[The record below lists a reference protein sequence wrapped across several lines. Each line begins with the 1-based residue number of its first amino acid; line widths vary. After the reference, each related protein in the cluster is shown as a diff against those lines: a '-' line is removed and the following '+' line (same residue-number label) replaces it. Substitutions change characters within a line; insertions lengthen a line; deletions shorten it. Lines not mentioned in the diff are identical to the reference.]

1 MLTYLLAIG
10 ISLKKV
16 QAMHNFHYKGDEL
29 FCEEVS
35 IQNIV
40 EQVGTPCYIYSH
52 QAIHRQF
59 HDFDEAFKDIP
70 HIVAY
75 AMKANSNIG
84 VLRVL
89 AKEGSGADIVSGGE
103 LFRTLKAGVPSN
115 KIVFAGVGKSP
126 EEIQYA
132 LESDI
137 LMFNVESSGEI
148 QQINEVA
155 KTMGL
160 QARVALRINPD
171 IDPQTHPYIST
182 GLKKSKFGIAAD
194 HALKEFELAN
204 QLAHIEV
211 VGVHCHI
218 GSQLTQVTPFVD
230 AIKKVLSLIKTLQ
243 SQDVKIRYMNIGGGL
258 GITYSDETPPHPN
271 ELAAAIIP
279 LLQTASCQIIMEP
292 GRSIV
297 GNAGILVTK
306 VLYNKEGANKQFVIV
321 DAAMNDLLRPSLYE
335 AHHDIQ
341 PVLKNESAP
350 VHTVD
355 VVGPICES
363 GDFLAK
369 DRKMPQPLP
378 GDLLAVMSAGAY
390 GFTMASNYNSR
401 PKTPEV
407 LVKDKQ
413 IMVIRERESYED
425 LIRGE
430 SIPEIFA

>member
-1 MLTYLLAIG
+1 
-10 ISLKKV
+10 
-16 QAMHNFHYKGDEL
+16 MHDFHYKGNEL

-35 IQNIV
+35 LQHIV

-52 QAIHRQF
+52 RTLIRHF
-59 HDFDEAFKDIP
+59 HAFDDAFKDTP
-70 HIVAY
+70 HTVAY

-84 VLRVL
+84 ILRLL

-103 LFRTLKAGVPSN
+103 LFRALKAGVPSN
-115 KIVFAGVGKSP
+115 KIVFAGVGKSS

-137 LMFNVESSGEI
+137 LMFNVESPEEL
-148 QQINEVA
+148 QRINEVA
-155 KTMGL
+155 QTIGV
-160 QARVALRINPD
+160 QARVALRINPN

-182 GLKKSKFGIAAD
+182 GLKKSKFGIASD
-194 HALKEFELAN
+194 QALKEFELAS
-204 QLAHIEV
+204 QLSHIDI

-230 AIKKVLSLIKTLQ
+230 AIKKVVSLIQTLQ
-243 SQDVKIRYMNIGGGL
+243 SQGVGIRYMNIGGGL
-258 GITYSDETPPHPN
+258 GITYSDETPPHPRD
-271 ELAAAIIP
+271 LAAAISS

-306 VLYNKEGANKQFVIV
+306 VLYNKEGADKQFVIV

-350 VHTVD
+350 VNTVD

-369 DRKMPQPLP
+369 DRKMSQPKP

-407 LVKDKQ
+407 LVKDDA
-413 IMVIRERESYED
+413 IMVIRERETYED

>member
-1 MLTYLLAIG
+1 
-10 ISLKKV
+10 
-16 QAMHNFHYKGDEL
+16 MHDFHYKGDEL

-35 IQNIV
+35 IQHIA

-52 QAIHRQF
+52 RTINRSF
-59 HDFDEAFKDIP
+59 HAFDDAFKDIP

-75 AMKANSNIG
+75 AMKANSNIAI
-84 VLRVL
+84 LRLL

-103 LFRTLKAGVPSN
+103 LFRALKAGVPSN

-126 EEIQYA
+126 EEIRYA

-137 LMFNVESSGEI
+137 LMFNVESSGEV

-155 KTMGL
+155 QAMGL
-160 QARVALRINPD
+160 RARVALRINPD

-204 QLAHIEV
+204 QLPYIEV

-230 AIKKVLSLIKTLQ
+230 AIKKILSLIKTLQ
-243 SQDVKIRYMNIGGGL
+243 SQDLKIRYMNIGGGL

-271 ELAAAIIP
+271 ELAAAITP

-292 GRSIV
+292 GRSIA

-306 VLYNKEGANKQFVIV
+306 VLNNKEGANKQFVIV

-335 AHHDIQ
+335 AHHEIQ
-341 PVLKNESAP
+341 PARKNESAP
-350 VHTVD
+350 IHTVD

-369 DRKMPQPLP
+369 DRKMPQPQP

-413 IMVIRERESYED
+413 IMVIRERETYED

-430 SIPEIFA
+430 SIPEIFT